1 MIRKH
6 ENPLAFRAGVLSV
19 LVHVV
24 LLAIL
29 LLSFNWKAVQPASI
43 AEVELWDSLPPVQP
57 EIKPAPPEPKP
68 EPPKPE
74 PVPEIKPEPKP
85 EPPPEPKAEIQL
97 KKEPVKELKPKVEK
111 PVEKPKPPKPDPA
124 VKAKEDEK
132 RKLAELQKMIAE
144 EDKNSQ
150 QQQHKSEAQAT
161 AKAASAAASVGEIE
175 KYMGLISRKIR
186 QNVNK
191 QLCGTGK
198 PELTFSIALM
208 PTGEV
213 IGSPRLLKGS
223 GNTACD
229 DAVERAIKLSQP
241 LPVPSQPELFSQF
254 RDLNLKFKPNDEN

>member
-1 MIRKH
+1 MIRAH
-6 ENPLAFRAGVLSV
+6 ENPLALRAGILSV
-19 LVHVV
+19 LVHGV
-24 LLAIL
+24 LLAVL
-29 LLSFNWKAVQPASI
+29 LISFNWKAVQPASI
-43 AEVELWDSLPPVQP
+43 AEVELWDSLPSVQP
-57 EIKPAPPEPKP
+57 EIKPVPPVPV
-68 EPPKPE
+68 PPKPE

-111 PVEKPKPPKPDPA
+111 PVEKPSPPKPDPA

-132 RKLAELQKMIAE
+132 RKLAELQKMFAE

-150 QQQHKSEAQAT
+150 QQQHKNEAQAS
-161 AKAASAAASVGEIE
+161 AKAASAAASAGEVAE
-175 KYMGLISRKIR
+175 YMSKISRKIR

-213 IGSPRLLKGS
+213 IGSPRLLKSS

-241 LPVPSQPELFSQF
+241 LPVPSQPDLFSQF
-254 RDLNLKFKPNDEN
+254 RDLNLKFKPNDDN